1 MFVFV
6 FEGILGRITKV
17 QSTVSTDDMLSI
29 LIVSKYIKVFI
40 NLTSHINITLNFNLS
55 FFSNLNQTFLIH
67 LKAF

>member
-40 NLTSHINITLNFNLS
+40 NLTSHIYYLKFQFI